1 MKTLYFIGN
10 EELWNDAWFTA
21 LVESLE
27 KKSNLSVFVYD
38 VVKDLSKIKV
48 ISNRL
53 TVADRV
59 ILKKGLSIDLGL
71 ENKYKSLV
79 YVLSK
84 QKEDLNNQLCVE
96 WGALT
101 EPFLEKIG
109 MSEASNVIEDDFLSE
124 MNVLSEVSKVIE
136 AEQKSTLDN
145 DALSS
150 SPDDLSKL
158 LEADFSSDPKET
170 PSQQDEISLE
180 VVLEQASD
188 TKDEKIEE
196 ALDVSVDDISLD
208 SDIEGI
214 LEGNLVVQDIVAQ
227 EEKKSSDSD
236 ALDLMAALEGVP
248 QSKADPA
255 KEQEAEGK
263 GLDLLGSLENPIVP
277 EEKKSSDLDALDLMA
292 ALEGVPQSKEEPAK
306 QEEAEEKLVPDAIK
320 PEIEVGH
327 LLSSMSSEVSNED
340 MDVIKRYS
348 NIKERELR
356 EAQASAEALRRQI
369 RYFDERLKK
378 SEEERRKLI
387 LKIEEVQSE
396 LRTTSDKKDE
406 KRAQLKNIENHYE
419 EKIKEL
425 QIQLESSQFQAGKLE
440 KKLEDFRD
448 RVRSDLQKIRSRERE
463 LASRLE
469 IQKRDAE
476 ALLSAKDERLL
487 NQKRDID
494 RLEFEIDSLRE
505 RLIEDVNRSEERRKR
520 IARSLQSLKLA
531 QSVLSG
537 LDEESLQKDEKNKA
551 A

>member
-1 MKTLYFIGN
+1 MEKSC
-10 EELWNDAWFTA
+10 NDMRKIISDI
-21 LVESLE
+21 L
-27 KKSNLSVFVYD
+27 
-38 VVKDLSKIKV
+38 DLSKIEANE
-48 ISNRL
+48 I
-53 TVADRV
+53 
-59 ILKKGLSIDLGL
+59 SIDI
-71 ENKYKSLV
+71 NQCNI
-79 YVLSK
+79 K
-84 QKEDLNNQLCVE
+84 QFIEDLIAQGYAYQVD
-96 WGALT
+96 G
-101 EPFLEKIG
+101 
-109 MSEASNVIEDDFLSE
+109 
-124 MNVLSEVSKVIE
+124 
-136 AEQKSTLDN
+136 
-145 DALSS
+145 
-150 SPDDLSKL
+150 
-158 LEADFSSDPKET
+158 
-170 PSQQDEISLE
+170 
-180 VVLEQASD
+180 
-188 TKDEKIEE
+188 
-196 ALDVSVDDISLD
+196 DVYF
-208 SDIEGI
+208 
-214 LEGNLVVQDIVAQ
+214 
-227 EEKKSSDSD
+227 
-236 ALDLMAALEGVP
+236 
-248 QSKADPA
+248 
-255 KEQEAEGK
+255 
-263 GLDLLGSLENPIVP
+263 
-277 EEKKSSDLDALDLMA
+277 
-292 ALEGVPQSKEEPAK
+292 
-306 QEEAEEKLVPDAIK
+306 
-320 PEIEVGH
+320 EVGK

-387 LKIEEVQSE
+387 LKVEEVQNE

-406 KRAQLKNIENHYE
+406 NRAQLKNIESHYE

-425 QIQLESSQFQAGKLE
+425 QVQLESSQFQAGKLE

-505 RLIEDVNRSEERRKR
+505 RLIDDVNRSEERRKR
-520 IARSLQSLKLA
+520 ITRALQSLKLA

>member
-38 VVKDLSKIKV
+38 FVKDLSKIKA
-48 ISNRL
+48 ISGRL

-59 ILKKGLSIDLGL
+59 ILTKGLTVEVGL
-71 ENKYKSLV
+71 ENKHKSLL
-79 YVLSK
+79 YTLSK
-84 QKEDLNNQLCVE
+84 QKVDLNQQLFVE
-96 WGALT
+96 WGSPT
-101 EPFLEKIG
+101 DIFLEKLGI
-109 MSEASNVIEDDFLSE
+109 SEASSVIEDDFLSE
-124 MNVLSEVSKVIE
+124 MNILSEVSKVIE
-136 AEQKSTLDN
+136 AEEKSTLDN

-150 SPDDLSKL
+150 SSDDISKL
-158 LEADFSSDPKET
+158 LENDFSSDAQEAQVEQ
-170 PSQQDEISLE
+170 SEVSLE
-180 VVLEQASD
+180 LEFEQAPEKILD
-188 TKDEKIEE
+188 KTDEKIEE
-196 ALDVSVDDISLD
+196 SLNLSVESVSLD
-208 SDIEGI
+208 SAVEKNDAQKSDDDSSLSSLSVDLEEALGNDLENKEEIKSLQLDDGDLMLD
-214 LEGNLVVQDIVAQ
+214 LEGLSQ
-227 EEKKSSDSD
+227 EKE
-236 ALDLMAALEGVP
+236 EPV
-248 QSKADPA
+248 
-255 KEQEAEGK
+255 KEQEK
-263 GLDLLGSLENPIVP
+263 DFDIHLSLESPLST
-277 EEKKSSDLDALDLMA
+277 EEKAVS
-292 ALEGVPQSKEEPAK
+292 EE
-306 QEEAEEKLVPDAIK
+306 IK
-320 PEIEVGH
+320 PEIEVGK

-387 LKIEEVQSE
+387 LKVEEVQNE
-396 LRTTSDKKDE
+396 LRATSDKKDE
-406 KRAQLKNIENHYE
+406 NRAQLKNIESHYE

-448 RVRSDLQKIRSRERE
+448 RVRSDLQKIRTRERE

-494 RLEFEIDSLRE
+494 RLEFDIDSLRE
-505 RLIEDVNRSEERRKR
+505 RLIDDVNRSEERRKR
-520 IARSLQSLKLA
+520 ISRALQSLKLA

-537 LDEESLQKDEKNKA
+537 LDEESLQKDEKSKA

>member
-1 MKTLYFIGN
+1 
-10 EELWNDAWFTA
+10 
-21 LVESLE
+21 
-27 KKSNLSVFVYD
+27 
-38 VVKDLSKIKV
+38 
-48 ISNRL
+48 
-53 TVADRV
+53 
-59 ILKKGLSIDLGL
+59 
-71 ENKYKSLV
+71 
-79 YVLSK
+79 
-84 QKEDLNNQLCVE
+84 
-96 WGALT
+96 
-101 EPFLEKIG
+101 
-109 MSEASNVIEDDFLSE
+109 
-124 MNVLSEVSKVIE
+124 
-136 AEQKSTLDN
+136 
-145 DALSS
+145 
-150 SPDDLSKL
+150 
-158 LEADFSSDPKET
+158 
-170 PSQQDEISLE
+170 
-180 VVLEQASD
+180 
-188 TKDEKIEE
+188 
-196 ALDVSVDDISLD
+196 
-208 SDIEGI
+208 
-214 LEGNLVVQDIVAQ
+214 
-227 EEKKSSDSD
+227 
-236 ALDLMAALEGVP
+236 
-248 QSKADPA
+248 
-255 KEQEAEGK
+255 
-263 GLDLLGSLENPIVP
+263 
-277 EEKKSSDLDALDLMA
+277 
-292 ALEGVPQSKEEPAK
+292 
-306 QEEAEEKLVPDAIK
+306 
-320 PEIEVGH
+320 
-327 LLSSMSSEVSNED
+327 MSSEVSNED

-406 KRAQLKNIENHYE
+406 NRAQLKNIENHYE